1 MAETKQYFENQSNN
15 VFQRLIGN
23 KNTFEGLKSE
33 KSGSEYGSEANFRPN
48 INPISEEIDININ
61 LGSNQPR
68 WEKVCLFK
76 VYDSIF

>member
-68 WEKVCLFK
+68 WEKVCLIK